1 MRLGWT
7 KTKYSVSYYVQKT
20 IYVDGKNKSLVV
32 RRLGSEK
39 YIRETYGVADPKAWA
54 KEQVRLMNEAE
65 KEDSAKFNIELRAG
79 TDLPLDT
86 QHCFNGGYLFLQQ
99 VYYELGLDRIC
110 AMIRTRHGF
119 SYNLNSILS
128 RLVYTRILYP
138 ASKLSSYK
146 DSGRFIEQPDFEL
159 HQIYRALSV
168 LAEESDYIQARLF
181 RNTMAIQERRT
192 EVIYYDCTNFY
203 FEIEEAE
210 DDKQFGVSKENR
222 PLPIVEMGLFMDR
235 DGIPLAFCINPGNES
250 EQLSLIPLEKKLM
263 EKFDM
268 SRFIV
273 CTDAG
278 LSSNTNRYFNSYGK
292 ADATRDFITTQSVK
306 KLKAHLKKWA
316 LAPEGWRLSGSD
328 GRTTYNINELD
339 EAECLD
345 RIYYKS
351 RWIKEKVEAVIDGQS
366 RKVELEQQ
374 LIVTYSIKYRNYLRA
389 IRNRQVERA
398 RKAVAAGAKA
408 VERKRQNDPKRFIK
422 VNHATKDGD
431 VAEQAACHIDEDAIA
446 KEEQYD
452 GFYAVCTSLEDGPE
466 PIIKVNQRR
475 WEIEECFR
483 IMKSEF
489 QARPVYLKLQDRII
503 AHFITCFI
511 SLIVYRYLER
521 KLDNRYTV
529 GQIIDTLQEM
539 NFLKYEGK
547 GYQPTYTR
555 TELTDALHEA
565 FGFCTSREIVPVK
578 KMKKIC
584 ADTKR
589 QKE

>member
-7 KTKYSVSYYVQKT
+7 KNKNSTTYRALKT
-20 IYVDGKNKSLVV
+20 IRVDGKNRTLVIKTF
-32 RRLGSEK
+32 GSDRF
-39 YIRETYGVADPKAWA
+39 ICETYGVTDAKAWA
-54 KEQVRLMNEAE
+54 REQVRMMDEEEKAE
-65 KEDSAKFNIELRAG
+65 EPSFEIALHSGA
-79 TDLPLDT
+79 DLPMDA
-86 QHCFNGGYLFLQQ
+86 QRCFNGGYLFLQQ

-146 DSGRFIEQPDFEL
+146 DSRRFIEQPDFDL

-168 LAEESDYIQARLF
+168 LAEESDYIQSRLF
-181 RNTMAIQERRT
+181 KNTMAIQKRRT

-210 DDKQFGVSKENR
+210 DDKQLGISKENR

-235 DGIPLAFCINPGNES
+235 DGIPLAFCISPGNES

-268 SRFIV
+268 SQFIV

-278 LSSNTNRYFNSYGK
+278 LSSNTNRYFNNYDK
-292 ADATRDFITTQSVK
+292 ADGARDFITTQSVK

-316 LAPEGWRLSGSD
+316 LAPDGWRLSGSD
-328 GRTTYNINELD
+328 GRAIYNIDGLD
-339 EAECLD
+339 ERECLD
-345 RIYYKS
+345 RTYYKS
-351 RWIKEKVEAVIDGQS
+351 RWIKEKVEATIDGQS

-374 LIVTYSIKYRNYLRA
+374 LIVTYSIKYRNYLRS

-398 RKAVAAGAKA
+398 RKAVEAGAKA
-408 VERKRQNDPKRFIK
+408 VERRRQNDPKRFIK
-422 VNHATKDGD
+422 VDHATKDGD
-431 VAEQAACHIDEDAIA
+431 VAEQAACYIDEDAIA

-489 QARPVYLKLQDRII
+489 QARPVYLKLQDRIV

-521 KLDNRYTV
+521 KLDNRYTI

-565 FGFCTSREIVPVK
+565 FGFCTSKEIVPIK

>member
-1 MRLGWT
+1 MASATTSTPSFPGW
-7 KTKYSVSYYVQKT
+7 S
-20 IYVDGKNKSLVV
+20 
-32 RRLGSEK
+32 
-39 YIRETYGVADPKAWA
+39 
-54 KEQVRLMNEAE
+54 
-65 KEDSAKFNIELRAG
+65 
-79 TDLPLDT
+79 T
-86 QHCFNGGYLFLQQ
+86 QG
-99 VYYELGLDRIC
+99 
-110 AMIRTRHGF
+110 
-119 SYNLNSILS
+119 
-128 RLVYTRILYP
+128 ILYP

-181 RNTMAIQERRT
+181 RNTMAIQKRRT

-235 DGIPLAFCINPGNES
+235 DGIPLAFSINPGNES

-278 LSSNTNRYFNSYGK
+278 LSSNTNRCFNSYGK

-328 GRTTYNINELD
+328 GRTTYNVNELD

-351 RWIKEKVEAVIDGQS
+351 RWIKEKVEIAIDGQS

-431 VAEQAACHIDEDAIA
+431 VAEQAACYIDEDAIA

-489 QARPVYLKLQDRII
+489 QARPVYLKLQDRIV

-539 NFLKYEGK
+539 NFLKYAGK

-565 FGFCTSREIVPVK
+565 FGFCTSKEIVPIR

-589 QKE
+589 QRE

>member
-39 YIRETYGVADPKAWA
+39 YIRDTYGVVDAKAWA

-65 KEDSAKFNIELRAG
+65 KEDSASFNIELCAG
-79 TDLPLDT
+79 TDLALDA
-86 QHCFNGGYLFLQQ
+86 QRCFNGGYLFLQQ

-181 RNTMAIQERRT
+181 RNTVAIQERRT

-235 DGIPLAFCINPGNES
+235 DGIPLAFCINPGNGS

-268 SRFIV
+268 SQFIV

-328 GRTTYNINELD
+328 GRTTYNVDELD

-345 RIYYKS
+345 WIYYKS
-351 RWIKEKVEAVIDGQS
+351 RWIKEKVEVTIDGQS

-374 LIVTYSIKYRNYLRA
+374 LIVTYSIKYRNYLRS

-431 VAEQAACHIDEDAIA
+431 VAEQAACYIDEDAIA

-489 QARPVYLKLQDRII
+489 QARPVYLKLQDRIV

>member
-39 YIRETYGVADPKAWA
+39 HIRETYGVADPKAWA
-54 KEQVRLMNEAE
+54 REQVRLMNEAE
-65 KEDSAKFNIELRAG
+65 KEDSAKFSIELRAG

-146 DSGRFIEQPDFEL
+146 DSGRFIEPPDFEL

-181 RNTMAIQERRT
+181 RNTMAIQKRRT

-292 ADATRDFITTQSVK
+292 ADAPRDFITTQSVK

-328 GRTTYNINELD
+328 GRTTYNVNELD

-351 RWIKEKVEAVIDGQS
+351 RWIKEKVEVTIDGQS

-374 LIVTYSIKYRNYLRA
+374 LIVTYSIKYRNYLRS

-398 RKAVAAGAKA
+398 RKAMAAGAKA

-431 VAEQAACHIDEDAIA
+431 AAEQAACYIDEDAIA

-489 QARPVYLKLQDRII
+489 QARPVYLKLQDRIV

-565 FGFCTSREIVPVK
+565 FGFCTSKEIVPIK

>member
-54 KEQVRLMNEAE
+54 REQVRLMNEAE

-138 ASKLSSYK
+138 SSKLSSYK
-146 DSGRFIEQPDFEL
+146 DSKRFIEQPDFEL

-431 VAEQAACHIDEDAIA
+431 VAEQAACYIDEDAIA

-565 FGFCTSREIVPVK
+565 FGFCTSKEIVPIK

>member
-235 DGIPLAFCINPGNES
+235 DGIPLAFCINPGNGS

-268 SRFIV
+268 SQFIV

-328 GRTTYNINELD
+328 GRTTYNVNELD

-351 RWIKEKVEAVIDGQS
+351 RWIKEKVEVTIDGQS

-431 VAEQAACHIDEDAIA
+431 VAEQAACYIDEDAIA

-489 QARPVYLKLQDRII
+489 QARPVYLKLKDRIV

-565 FGFCTSREIVPVK
+565 FGFCTSKEIVPIR

-589 QKE
+589 QRE

>member
-39 YIRETYGVADPKAWA
+39 YIRDTYGVVDAKAWA

-65 KEDSAKFNIELRAG
+65 KEDSASFNIELCAA
-79 TDLPLDT
+79 TDLALDA
-86 QHCFNGGYLFLQQ
+86 QRCFNGGYLFLQQ
-99 VYYELGLDRIC
+99 IYYELGLDRIC

-181 RNTMAIQERRT
+181 RNTMAIQKRRT

-235 DGIPLAFCINPGNES
+235 DGIPLAFSINPGNES

-278 LSSNTNRYFNSYGK
+278 LSSNTNRCFNSYGK

-328 GRTTYNINELD
+328 GRTTYNVNELD

-351 RWIKEKVEAVIDGQS
+351 RWIKEKVEITIDGQS

-374 LIVTYSIKYRNYLRA
+374 LIVTYSIKYRNYLRS

-398 RKAVAAGAKA
+398 RKAVEAGAKA
-408 VERKRQNDPKRFIK
+408 VERRRQNDPKRFIK

-431 VAEQAACHIDEDAIA
+431 VAEQAACYIDEDAIA

-489 QARPVYLKLQDRII
+489 QARPVYLKLQNRIV

-565 FGFCTSREIVPVK
+565 FGFCTSKEIVPIR

-589 QKE
+589 QRE